1 MKDADVG
8 HCAFERTPTQS
19 LRVRMEYQHSLLDFL
34 PPAWTVLDLL
44 RNSSTSLCLKPEGFG
59 GFFFLLSQS
68 QSKGVELHL
77 TARTY
82 GSLEKVLHPS
92 VVECCRVFQSE
103 VFCFSGLAS
112 VLGSWWFSRR
122 GSGDCWPPSAFP
134 ASPGQPPSEKQPLV
148 RAELLKRRRRLS
160 FLLS

>member
-68 QSKGVELHL
+68 QSKGWNS
-77 TARTY
+77 TY
-82 GSLEKVLHPS
+82 SENLRFTGEGASSLCRRVL
-92 VVECCRVFQSE
+92 
-103 VFCFSGLAS
+103 
-112 VLGSWWFSRR
+112 
-122 GSGDCWPPSAFP
+122 
-134 ASPGQPPSEKQPLV
+134 
-148 RAELLKRRRRLS
+148 
-160 FLLS
+160 